1 MNWSGIGRA
10 VVSGMGLVLVTSP
23 FAGDSVAA
31 GRIRPSDSAPTAPEP
46 FIRISPDGRGFQLG
60 AAGARFVPWG
70 FNYDRDHRMR
80 LLEDYWHE
88 EWETVAGDFR
98 EMKALG
104 ANVVRVHLQFGR
116 FMRSVTEPDAHNLAQ
131 LDRLLAL
138 AEQTGLYLNLT
149 GLGCYHKQAV
159 PPWYDA
165 LSEAERWSAQAVFW
179 QAVATR
185 CARSPAVF
193 CYDLMNEPVVPAG
206 RNPPGGWLGPPFAGK
221 HYVQFIS
228 LESTGRDRP
237 SIGRQWVERL
247 VQAIRVHDTRHLV
260 TVGLVDWSLDRPG
273 LTSGMVPARIAGP
286 LDFLCVHLYPRTGK
300 QREDLETLAG
310 FTAVGKPVVIEE
322 TFPLQCSMASFAGF
336 IEASRPHAAGWL
348 GFYWGK
354 TIEELGAGTNSLADA
369 LTKQWL
375 EFFQAQTPR
384 VAQTAPPA
392 TLTPFRTNHGPAA
405 ENR

>member
-1 MNWSGIGRA
+1 
-10 VVSGMGLVLVTSP
+10 MGLVLVTLA
-23 FAGDSVAA
+23 FTGDSVAA
-31 GRIRPSDSAPTAPEP
+31 DRLRPPDSAPRP
-46 FIRISPDGRGFQLG
+46 FIQISANGRGFQLG
-60 AAGARFVPWG
+60 AAGPRFVPWG
-70 FNYDRDHRMR
+70 FNYDRDHKMR
-80 LLEDYWHE
+80 LIEDYWHT
-88 EWETVAGDFR
+88 EWETVASDFR

-116 FMRSVTEPDAHNLAQ
+116 FMRSATEPDSRNLAR

-138 AEQTGLYLNLT
+138 AEQTGLYLDVT
-149 GLGCYHKQAV
+149 GLGCYHKQDV

-165 LSEAERWSAQAVFW
+165 LGEAERWSAQAAFW
-179 QAVATR
+179 GAVAKT
-185 CARSPAVF
+185 CARSSAVF

-206 RNPPGGWLGPPFAGK
+206 RNPPGAWLGPPFAGK
-221 HYVQFIS
+221 HYVQFIALDS
-228 LESTGRDRP
+228 AGRDRAGL
-237 SIGRQWVERL
+237 GRQWVERL
-247 VQAIRVHDTRHLV
+247 VRAIRVHDVRHLV
-260 TVGLVDWSLDRPG
+260 TVGLVDWSLERPG
-273 LTSGMVPARIAGP
+273 LTSGMVPAQIAGP

-322 TFPLQCSMASFAGF
+322 TFPLQCSMESFASF

-354 TIEELGAGTNSLADA
+354 TIEELGAATNSLADT

-375 EFFQAQTPR
+375 EFFQAQAPR
-384 VAQTAPPA
+384 VAQPALRA
-392 TLTPFRTNHGPAA
+392 TLTPARTNHWPGA